1 MMVGDNKTVDQAQR
15 EGGDDSNNKKRFFQ
29 TSNPHITY
37 RGLQFSTPIQGKE
50 PHTQGGLW
58 DATGT
63 AAYTQESHLMV
74 DYENSRPRRNWGG
87 GKANLGI
94 QDMMAKSNGALLS
107 FTAGRKGCCNSCRG
121 TQAEV

>member
-87 GKANLGI
+87 GQSKLRDPRHDGEKQRCSLVI
-94 QDMMAKSNGALLS
+94 HGRQEGLL
-107 FTAGRKGCCNSCRG
+107 
-121 TQAEV
+121 